1 MIKKPL
7 ISIIVPI
14 YNVEPYLQKCVD
26 SVLNQTFQ
34 NYELI
39 LVDDGSTDNSSKIC
53 DEYANKYD
61 YITVIH
67 QNNAGVSAARN
78 TGLDSS
84 KGEYIFFLDSD
95 DWIERNAL
103 EKLISLIKK
112 NNLDLAIIE
121 IKETDN
127 ENIVFEKSDE
137 IIFYSGDEILK
148 FFFNEERLSIVVW
161 NKLYKKELFNK
172 LRFPVGLRHE
182 DEWVSSDIFC
192 KAQKIAFTK
201 QACVFYRQHIGSYMH
216 SPFSLERLDYLSAL
230 EHRCHIL
237 LDSRKY
243 NFYTKCV
250 FYTLKIF
257 MNYCI
262 KINDLDLNQDE
273 KRKLIKAYRLKTNKI
288 FKLLP
293 IYKWKLYLIKRYLIF
308 RFSMKL
314 YKKLIYRK
322 Q

>member
-1 MIKKPL
+1 MINNAL
-7 ISIIVPI
+7 ISVIIPV
-14 YNVEPYLQKCVD
+14 YNVEQYLHKCID
-26 SVLNQTFQ
+26 SILEQTFQ
-34 NYELI
+34 NFELI
-39 LVDDGSTDNSSKIC
+39 LVDDGSTDNSGKIC
-53 DEYANKYD
+53 DEYAIKD
-61 YITVIH
+61 KRIIVIH

-78 TGLDSS
+78 TGLDSA
-84 KGEYIFFLDSD
+84 KGEYIYFLDSD
-95 DWIERNAL
+95 DWIESNAL
-103 EKLISLIKK
+103 ELLISLIEK
-112 NNLDLAIIE
+112 NNLDLSIME

-127 ENIVFEKSDE
+127 EKTSYEKKDE
-137 IIFYSGDEILK
+137 IIYYSGDEVLNFFLK
-148 FFFNEERLSIVVW
+148 EQRVSVVMG

-182 DEWVSSDIFC
+182 DEWISSDIFC

-201 QACVFYRQHIGSYMH
+201 QACIFYRQHIGSYMY

-230 EHRCHIL
+230 EHRCHVL

-262 KINDLDLNQDE
+262 KINDLDLNQNE

-314 YKKLIYRK
+314 YKKLIYQK
-322 Q
+322 